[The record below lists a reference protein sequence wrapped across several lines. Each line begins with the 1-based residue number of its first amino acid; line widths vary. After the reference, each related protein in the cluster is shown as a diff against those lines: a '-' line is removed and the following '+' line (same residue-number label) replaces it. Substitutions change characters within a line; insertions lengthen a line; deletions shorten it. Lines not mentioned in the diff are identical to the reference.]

1 MENRIK
7 IGDFIKLTGST
18 LKTIIYYHK
27 IGLLPEP
34 ERSPG
39 GYRLYGP
46 AELNRMRLIKRL
58 KSLGL
63 DLQRIKEIIG
73 DLNNTKTMREIL
85 LSLRI
90 ELLNEKKTLEQRVEK
105 IDALLGEDM
114 ELLNQDIFVSPSFQ
128 MITEIMGT
136 DQIEKYAR
144 SCPEIYDQHRKL
156 YSILDDFQWG
166 EDFREVFRILAEY
179 FKDHPDHYQMAL
191 DFGARWAELTNVP
204 EDDPRI
210 DALARESALLLD
222 KMPQVKGL
230 MLSRSGQKDPL
241 NGLYKEMV
249 AGVLS
254 PAQLKY
260 QQLVEEYRKSN
271 QED

>member
-39 GYRLYGP
+39 GYRLYGS
-46 AELNRMRLIKRL
+46 AELNRMRLINRL

-73 DLNNTKTMREIL
+73 DLRNTKTMRETL
-85 LSLRI
+85 QSLRI
-90 ELLNEKKTLEQRVEK
+90 ELLNEKKNLEERVEK
-105 IDALLGEDM
+105 IDALLGEDI
-114 ELLNQDIFVSPSFQ
+114 ELLNEDIFTSPSFQ
-128 MITEIMGT
+128 MITEILGAE
-136 DQIEKYAR
+136 QIEKYAQA
-144 SCPEIYDQHRKL
+144 CPEIFDQHRKL

-166 EDFREVFRILAEY
+166 VDYREPFRILAEY
-179 FKDHPDHYQMAL
+179 FKDHPEHYQMAL
-191 DFGARWAELTNVP
+191 DSGAHWAQLSQVR

-210 DALARESALLLD
+210 EALARESAALLNS
-222 KMPQVKGL
+222 MPQVKEL
-230 MLSRSGQKDPL
+230 IRNHSGKKNPL
-241 NGLYKEMV
+241 NSLYQDMV

-254 PAQLKY
+254 PAQIKY
-260 QQLVEEYRKSN
+260 QKLFEKFLSS
-271 QED
+271 ED